1 MNIVQPITDI
11 EVVRD
16 ISNYLQIRSDRNH
29 VMFLIGIYTGLRISD
44 IRKLRVR
51 DLKGKSHLE
60 IISQKTDKKM
70 RISVND
76 NLRSALD
83 DYLKN
88 RSDYEY
94 ILKSR
99 EGDNRPISNNQAYN
113 ILSDAAEALG
123 INNIGTHSMR
133 KTFGYHLYQKT
144 KDIVLV
150 KELLSHSDIE
160 ITKRYIGLVQRS
172 KDVAV
177 NDLSF

>member
-1 MNIVQPITDI
+1 MNVVQPITDI

-16 ISNYLQIRSDRNH
+16 ISNYLQIRSDRNY

-51 DLKGKSHLE
+51 DLKGKTHLE

-70 RISVND
+70 RIAIND
-76 NLRSALD
+76 KLKKTLD
-83 DYLKN
+83 IYLIGKG
-88 RSDYEY
+88 DYEY

-99 EGDNRPISNNQAYN
+99 QGDNRSITNNQAYN
-113 ILSDAAEALG
+113 ILSDAAHALG
-123 INNIGTHSMR
+123 LDNIGTHSMR

-160 ITKRYIGLVQRS
+160 TTKRYIGLVQRS